1 MKPLMKSKESFEA
14 FYNEPD
20 PWKECERINRV
31 YYKKILLSFFYPTK
45 QHPTIEIGCGEGEH
59 FFSIFFNKIESKFL
73 GIDISENAIA
83 RALNRRK
90 KLGKESTKI
99 DFLQGN
105 FQTAINAIED
115 LKSDAVNVLILETLY
130 YLSDDEIVN
139 FFKCL
144 LATNKKI
151 TLLISSLNLNVLE
164 GREYLTLRKVQ
175 KLISAEKSISLY
187 GCYPIIMKKKSFLFL
202 IWFLFSTFKG
212 GDLHKNISLLCRFS
226 SARNNLFL
234 LKVNHH

>member
-20 PWKECERINRV
+20 PWKEYERINRV
-31 YYKKILLSFFYPTK
+31 FYKKILLSFFYPTK
-45 QHPTIEIGCGEGEH
+45 KQPTIEIGCGEGEH

-90 KLGKESTKI
+90 KLGNESSKI
-99 DFLQGN
+99 DFLQGD
-105 FQTAINAIED
+105 FQTAINAIKD
-115 LKSDAVNVLILETLY
+115 LKSDAANVLILETLY

-151 TLLISSLNLNVLE
+151 TLLISSLNLNELE

-175 KLISAEKSISLY
+175 KLISAEKSISLC

-202 IWFLFSTFKG
+202 IWFLFTALKG
-212 GDLHKNISLLCRFS
+212 GDLHKNISALCRFS